1 MKDCNI
7 IMSAERTPK
16 SQIQPQHIW
25 VYQQHQSALGKIKA
39 IEQYSP
45 EEIELHIISIDD
57 TLPPVI
63 DDATGILPDPQGAD
77 LVLDHLKHPDLSYYL
92 AEKCRRL
99 KIPVV
104 ASGKKPPMEEALTPR
119 TCCALTHQEGLG
131 PYGKRY
137 GQPEY
142 RVGVENGIV
151 QTVETTRGA
160 PCGATW
166 DAARRIIG
174 LPVEEARIRIG
185 LETQFFCV
193 ADPSSWD
200 PIGGK
205 SPVHIAAE
213 LHKAALA
220 TALKKAGEKMSD

>member
-1 MKDCNI
+1 
-7 IMSAERTPK
+7 MSSKCSPK
-16 SQIQPQHIW
+16 KTTKPQLIW
-25 VYQQHQSALGKIKA
+25 VYQQNRNALGKIKA

-45 EEIELHIISIDD
+45 KEIELKIVTVNDD
-57 TLPPVI
+57 LPLVI
-63 DDATGILPDPQGAD
+63 DDGDPYLPDPLGAD
-77 LVLDHLKHPDLSYYL
+77 LVLDHLKHPDLSHFL

-104 ASGKKPPMEEALTPR
+104 ASGKKPPLAEALTPR
-119 TCCALTHQEGLG
+119 ICCALTQQKGLG
-131 PYGKRY
+131 PYGQQY

-142 RVGVENGIV
+142 RVVVEKGLIKAI
-151 QTVETTRGA
+151 ETLRGA

-166 DAARRIIG
+166 DAAQRIIG
-174 LPVEEARIRIG
+174 LPVEDAKVRIG

-200 PIGGK
+200 PITGK
-205 SPVHIAAE
+205 SPVHIAAD

-220 TALKKAGEKMSD
+220 TALKKAAETDAG